1 MVDETNPNPAAAPGS
16 SGSVSLARGSP
27 PTFRVNTGR
36 AYTPK
41 LNAGKLLERKGV
53 TWRELLVNGKW
64 RRYASPRKASRMCV
78 ALPRRVGVNPFQVV
92 SVNGRDVTVPVGARL
107 SGAIQAAGMKNPDT
121 ILPQLRVT
129 KLFRCKP
136 TSVEFDRQSDGIL
149 NLQLTGGERISW
161 LDGKY

>member
-1 MVDETNPNPAAAPGS
+1 
-16 SGSVSLARGSP
+16 
-27 PTFRVNTGR
+27 
-36 AYTPK
+36 
-41 LNAGKLLERKGV
+41 
-53 TWRELLVNGKW
+53 
-64 RRYASPRKASRMCV
+64 
-78 ALPRRVGVNPFQVV
+78 
-92 SVNGRDVTVPVGARL
+92 
-107 SGAIQAAGMKNPDT
+107 MKNPDT